1 MLAWIRKGRSP
12 YSLLVGVQSAE
23 APMEN
28 SVELPSKTRQRLKV
42 IQLCH
47 SWAYTQRLPYSTR
60 DTCSSLFFIAPFTT
74 DKEWKQSNVHQ

>member
-1 MLAWIRKGRSP
+1 MLAWIRQKRSP

-42 IQLCH
+42 IQTVSLLGL
-47 SWAYTQRLPYSTR
+47 YPKTPIFNR